1 VVDHFRDEGVLVE
14 VDGEAAPDEVFD
26 RIRDVVEA

>member
-1 VVDHFRDEGVLVE
+1 EGDLVE

-26 RIRDVVEA
+26 RIRDVLDE